1 MLSHGGVVLPRRI
14 RWCGFVE
21 GSMSVWVGPVSECLF
36 TETDTDQDRSWCQ
49 GDGYFY
55 DRPDHVIWQDMN
67 YGLGRNAVESFKQ
80 GLTGHPGRSIQDNGP
95 ECGGL

>member
-1 MLSHGGVVLPRRI
+1 MLSHQRVELLRRI

-21 GSMSVWVGPVSECLF
+21 RSMLAWVGPVSECLF
-36 TETDTDQDRSWCQ
+36 AAIDTDQDRSWCQ
-49 GDGYFY
+49 GDGYFC

-67 YGLGRNAVESFKQ
+67 FGLGRKAVERFKQ
-80 GLTGHPGRSIQDNGP
+80 GLIGHPGRSIQDNGP